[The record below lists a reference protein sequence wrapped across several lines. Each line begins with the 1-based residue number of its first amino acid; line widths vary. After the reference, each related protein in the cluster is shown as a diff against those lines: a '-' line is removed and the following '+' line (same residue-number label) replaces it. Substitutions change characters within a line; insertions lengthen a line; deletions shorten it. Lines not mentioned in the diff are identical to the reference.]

1 MKKLMALLLALVM
14 VIGLVAC
21 GAKEEAAPAP
31 EAEAAP
37 APEAEA
43 APAPEAEE
51 EAAPEAEEEA
61 TESLGRVAVVTYPSS
76 NTTIQVMMAGFLE
89 TAEKHG
95 FEPLY
100 IGGDTTDAAAVEQMI
115 DAAIAQYPDLYGAC
129 TNISSETKWAMA
141 KKFTDA
147 GIYVAGSWTA
157 LNKDDIEKYGVD
169 PEYLIGYNAVD
180 IESYCTE
187 AAMVMGE
194 QCGGKGTIAYT
205 VGEMTDNQTKGYNAF
220 CKTMAENYP
229 DMKVLEMQLEGV
241 DMTAGV
247 ATITSII
254 QANFTDLVGA
264 FGTTGTSAQT
274 WSQACEDTGWDG
286 FVIGLD
292 ATSANLD
299 ILEKGGVDAL
309 VAQPLYDGY
318 GYCATMLYQK
328 RMGEEVQF
336 DNIAEAPVIFAEN
349 VPEYREMLKGAD
361 LYIKNMG

>member
-1 MKKLMALLLALVM
+1 MKKLIALLLALVM
-14 VIGLVAC
+14 VVGLVAC
-21 GAKEEAAPAP
+21 GAKEEAAAPAEKE
-31 EAEAAP
+31 EAAAP
-37 APEAEA
+37 AATEA
-43 APAPEAEE
+43 AKE
-51 EAAPEAEEEA
+51 EAAPEAEAEEEA

-169 PEYLIGYNAVD
+169 PEYLIGYSAVD

-220 CKTMAENYP
+220 CKTLAENYP